1 MKKLFSVLVILCW
14 LTPPAQSQGPKRPLA
29 GELEAMKTTFITS
42 RLQLTPQE
50 AEKFW
55 PIYNQYAEEVRQT
68 VYNFRHDPNRNEIAM
83 EEALLNI
90 RKRYSIEFHK
100 AISPGKINEFFLA
113 EKDFNRFVQEEMHRR
128 QMQRPRYPAMPPPGQ
143 P

>member
-1 MKKLFSVLVILCW
+1 MKKLFSVLVILGW
-14 LTPPAQSQGPKRPLA
+14 LTPPAKSQGPKRPLA

-42 RLQLTPQE
+42 RLRLTPEE

-90 RKRYSIEFHK
+90 RKRYSIEFH
-100 AISPGKINEFFLA
+100 
-113 EKDFNRFVQEEMHRR
+113 
-128 QMQRPRYPAMPPPGQ
+128 
-143 P
+143 